1 MTEKTEIKP
10 LTRSEKEAKI
20 KDKAGFVIVF
30 LAALLAI
37 NTMIGGSN
45 SSKIQNN
52 TIQANNMWAW
62 YQAKNVRGVLY
73 EINAAET
80 QIPANKEK
88 FLAEAKRMSDDKK
101 EIMEKAKALEAERDK
116 AKERS
121 PWFTWGGSI
130 LQISIVLL
138 TASILAASMPMFWV
152 STIVGAVGAV
162 IVSQALWMWLP
173 WLVQV
178 YYYYYQQGVVICID
192 TLVKIL
198 IIGNIR
204 CAKNR
209 IVAPME
215 HVQKI

>member
-1 MTEKTEIKP
+1 MSEEKKP
-10 LTRSEKEAKI
+10 LSRSEREAQI

-88 FLAEAKRMSDDKK
+88 FMAEKERMDADKK
-101 EIMEKAKALEAERDK
+101 EIMEKAKALEAERDN
-116 AKERS
+116 AKQRS

-130 LQISIVLL
+130 LQIAIVLL
-138 TASILAASMPMFWV
+138 TASILAVSMPMFWI
-152 STIVGAVGAV
+152 SAIVGAVGSV
-162 IVSQALWMWLP
+162 IVSQAIWMWLP
-173 WLVQV
+173 
-178 YYYYYQQGVVICID
+178 I
-192 TLVKIL
+192 
-198 IIGNIR
+198 
-204 CAKNR
+204 
-209 IVAPME
+209 
-215 HVQKI
+215 

>member
-1 MTEKTEIKP
+1 MTEEKKVP
-10 LTRSEKEAKI
+10 TRSEREAAI

-30 LAALLAI
+30 LAAILAI

-80 QIPANKEK
+80 TNKDNKEK

-101 EIMEKAKALEAERDK
+101 EIMEKAKALEAERDA
-116 AKERS
+116 AKQKS

-138 TASILAASMPMFWV
+138 TASILAASMPMFYV
-152 STIVGAVGAV
+152 STVVGAIGSL

-173 WLVQV
+173 WAL
-178 YYYYYQQGVVICID
+178 
-192 TLVKIL
+192 
-198 IIGNIR
+198 
-204 CAKNR
+204 
-209 IVAPME
+209 
-215 HVQKI
+215 

>member
-1 MTEKTEIKP
+1 MTDEKKP
-10 LTRSEKEAKI
+10 LSRSEREAQI

-80 QIPANKEK
+80 TNPQNKER
-88 FLAEAKRMSDDKK
+88 FMAEKERMDSDKK
-101 EIMEKAKALEAERDK
+101 EIMEKAKALEAERDN
-116 AKERS
+116 AKQRS

-130 LQISIVLL
+130 LQIAIVLL
-138 TASILAASMPMFWV
+138 TASILAVSMPMFYI
-152 STIVGAVGAV
+152 SAIVGTVGSI
-162 IVSQALWMWLP
+162 IVSQAVWMWLP
-173 WLVQV
+173 
-178 YYYYYQQGVVICID
+178 I
-192 TLVKIL
+192 
-198 IIGNIR
+198 
-204 CAKNR
+204 
-209 IVAPME
+209 
-215 HVQKI
+215 

>member
-1 MTEKTEIKP
+1 MAEEKKVP
-10 LTRSEKEAKI
+10 TRSEREAAI

-73 EINAAET
+73 EINAAES

-88 FLAEAKRMSDDKK
+88 FEAEAKRMSDDKK
-101 EIMEKAKALEAERDK
+101 EIMEKAKALEAERDE
-116 AKERS
+116 AKKRS

-138 TASILAASMPMFWV
+138 TASILAASMPMFYV
-152 STIVGAVGAV
+152 STVVGAAGAL
-162 IVSQALWMWLP
+162 IVSQALWMWAP
-173 WLVQV
+173 WL
-178 YYYYYQQGVVICID
+178 G
-192 TLVKIL
+192 
-198 IIGNIR
+198 
-204 CAKNR
+204 
-209 IVAPME
+209 
-215 HVQKI
+215 

>member
-1 MTEKTEIKP
+1 MSDSKPEVKP
-10 LTRSEKEAKI
+10 LSRSEREAKI

-80 QIPANKEK
+80 QIPANRDKFIAEKE
-88 FLAEAKRMSDDKK
+88 RMDKDKK
-101 EIMEKAKALEAERDK
+101 EIMEKAKALEAERDE
-116 AKERS
+116 AKKRS

-130 LQISIVLL
+130 LQIAIVLL
-138 TASILAASMPMFWV
+138 TASILAVSMPMFYV
-152 STIVGAVGAV
+152 SAVVGVTGAV
-162 IVSQALWMWLP
+162 IVSQALWMWMP
-173 WLVQV
+173 W
-178 YYYYYQQGVVICID
+178 
-192 TLVKIL
+192 
-198 IIGNIR
+198 
-204 CAKNR
+204 
-209 IVAPME
+209 
-215 HVQKI
+215 

>member
-1 MTEKTEIKP
+1 MAEEKKAP
-10 LTRSEKEAKI
+10 TRSEREAAI

-73 EINAAET
+73 EINAVET
-80 QIPANKEK
+80 NKPENKEK

-101 EIMEKAKALEAERDK
+101 EIMEKAKALEAERDE
-116 AKERS
+116 AKKRS

-138 TASILAASMPMFWV
+138 TASILAASMPMFYV
-152 STIVGAVGAV
+152 STIVGTAGAF
-162 IVSQALWMWLP
+162 IVSQALWMWMP
-173 WLVQV
+173 WL
-178 YYYYYQQGVVICID
+178 G
-192 TLVKIL
+192 
-198 IIGNIR
+198 
-204 CAKNR
+204 
-209 IVAPME
+209 
-215 HVQKI
+215 

>member
-1 MTEKTEIKP
+1 MSDSKPEVKP
-10 LTRSEKEAKI
+10 LSRSEREAKI
-20 KDKAGFVIVF
+20 KDKAGFIIVF

-88 FLAEAKRMSDDKK
+88 FMAEKERMDKDKK
-101 EIMEKAKALEAERDK
+101 EIQEKAKALEAERDA
-116 AKERS
+116 AKQRS

-138 TASILAASMPMFWV
+138 TASILAVSMSMFYI
-152 STIVGAVGAV
+152 STIVGAVGAL
-162 IVSQALWMWLP
+162 IVSQALWMWMP
-173 WLVQV
+173 W
-178 YYYYYQQGVVICID
+178 
-192 TLVKIL
+192 
-198 IIGNIR
+198 
-204 CAKNR
+204 
-209 IVAPME
+209 
-215 HVQKI
+215 

>member
-1 MTEKTEIKP
+1 MSDEPKKEVKP
-10 LTRSEKEAKI
+10 MTRSEKEAAI

-73 EINAAET
+73 EINAAES

-88 FLAEAKRMSDDKK
+88 FEAEAKRMSEDKK
-101 EIMEKAKALEAERDK
+101 EIMEKAKVLEAERDE
-116 AKERS
+116 AKKRS

-138 TASILAASMPMFWV
+138 TASILAASMPMFYV
-152 STIVGAVGAV
+152 STIVGAVGSV

-173 WLVQV
+173 W
-178 YYYYYQQGVVICID
+178 
-192 TLVKIL
+192 
-198 IIGNIR
+198 
-204 CAKNR
+204 
-209 IVAPME
+209 
-215 HVQKI
+215 

>member
-1 MTEKTEIKP
+1 MSDEPKKEVKP
-10 LTRSEKEAKI
+10 MTRSEKEAAI

-73 EINAAET
+73 EINAAES

-88 FLAEAKRMSDDKK
+88 FEAEAKRMSEDKK
-101 EIMEKAKALEAERDK
+101 EIMEKAKVLEAERDE
-116 AKERS
+116 AKKRS

-138 TASILAASMPMFWV
+138 TASILAASMPMFYV
-152 STIVGAVGAV
+152 SAVVGAVGSV

-173 WLVQV
+173 W
-178 YYYYYQQGVVICID
+178 
-192 TLVKIL
+192 
-198 IIGNIR
+198 
-204 CAKNR
+204 
-209 IVAPME
+209 
-215 HVQKI
+215 